1 MSTDAEKI
9 LAGEFVLG
17 ILDLEQSHRF
27 EERLE
32 NDPALRAQVARWE
45 GLLGHFEAGHQEA
58 PPMEAWSRLEQALD
72 REAAALPFHT
82 VRAEDGGWTAIA
94 PGIEK
99 KFLYRD
105 PATGT
110 ESYLF
115 RMQAGASMKMHQH
128 PRAEECLV
136 LEGDLAIGDL
146 RLKAGDYHVA
156 ARGTLHPALRSQG
169 GAVVFVRG
177 AVL

>member
-1 MSTDAEKI
+1 MSKNVEHI
-9 LAGEFVLG
+9 LAGEYVLG
-17 ILDLEQSHRF
+17 ILDMEQSHRF

-32 NDPALRAQVARWE
+32 KDSALRTQVARWE
-45 GLLGHFEAGHQEA
+45 GLLGRFEAGHQEA
-58 PPMEAWSRLEQALD
+58 PPVEVWSRLERALD
-72 REAAALPFHT
+72 LEASAPPFHT
-82 VRAEDGGWTAIA
+82 VRVEDGAWTAIA

-115 RMQAGASMKMHQH
+115 RMQAGALIEMHQH

-156 ARGTLHPALRSQG
+156 AKGTMHSALRSEG

>member
-1 MSTDAEKI
+1 MSKHVEDI
-9 LAGEFVLG
+9 LAGEYVLG
-17 ILDLEQSHRF
+17 ILDVEQSRRF

-32 NDPALRAQVARWE
+32 QEPALRAQVARWE
-45 GLLGHFEAGHQEA
+45 ALLGRFEGGHQEA
-58 PPMEAWSRLEQALD
+58 PPAEAWSRLERALD
-72 REAAALPFHT
+72 REAPVLLFHT
-82 VRAEDGGWTAIA
+82 VRVEDGGWTPIA

-115 RMQAGASMKMHQH
+115 RMQPGASIEMHQH

-156 ARGTLHPALRSQG
+156 AKGTMHPALRSQG